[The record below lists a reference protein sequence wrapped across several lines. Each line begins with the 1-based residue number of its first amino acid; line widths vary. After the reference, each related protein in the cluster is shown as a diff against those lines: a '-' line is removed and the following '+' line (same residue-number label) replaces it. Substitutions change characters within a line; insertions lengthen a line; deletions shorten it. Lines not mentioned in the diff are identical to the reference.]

1 MLSAQTGVLE
11 QVDGSCKLQCGQTTV
26 ECSVT
31 GPIEPK
37 ARQELP
43 AQLALEV
50 IVRPC
55 RGVPTTREKLL
66 EDQIRG
72 VVTPVLARYLYPRQ
86 LAQVCF
92 QILESGEPEENFSVK
107 ELSACINAAFLAIVD
122 AGIGLQFSFAS
133 VVLSVSTDGEE
144 IRTDPAQ
151 LDLIESKSTHILALQ
166 LGEGTQKVENV
177 LLFESHGD
185 FTEDTVLRVL
195 QFGEKSCVETA
206 QELRKVVQRKVQQD
220 FVWR

>member
-11 QVDGSCKLQCGQTTV
+11 QVDGSCKLKCGETTV
-26 ECSVT
+26 LCSVT

-55 RGVPTTREKLL
+55 RGVPTTREKLI

-92 QILESGEPEENFSVK
+92 QILESGEPEESFSVK
-107 ELSACINAAFLAIVD
+107 ELSACINAVFLAIVD
-122 AGIGLQFSFAS
+122 AGIGLQYSFAS
-133 VVLSVSTDGEE
+133 VVLSADKSGKIHTN
-144 IRTDPAQ
+144 PAQ
-151 LDLIESKSTHILALQ
+151 ADLTKSQSTHILALL
-166 LGEGTQKVENV
+166 LGEGAKKVENV
-177 LLFESHGD
+177 LLFESYGD
-185 FTEDTVLRVL
+185 FTEDTMLQVL
-195 QFGEKSCVETA
+195 QSGEKSCVETA
-206 QELRKVVQRKVQQD
+206 QELRKVVYHKVQQD